1 VWWVSWGAIT
11 LPVDI
16 ARYDTSCHSSQ
27 ETRAQNTLDDGA
39 GSIPAM
45 DSAIDAKPI
54 PVHRVKH
61 TLPATSSTRIL
72 NPRFIS
78 CLASCDVVGNPCQAR
93 PIARR
98 VVVDAQFDPSF
109 LKLNGIL

>member
-1 VWWVSWGAIT
+1 
-11 LPVDI
+11 
-16 ARYDTSCHSSQ
+16 
-27 ETRAQNTLDDGA
+27 
-39 GSIPAM
+39 
-45 DSAIDAKPI
+45 
-54 PVHRVKH
+54 
-61 TLPATSSTRIL
+61 L